1 MEKLEHKI
9 KNKSIR
15 SCLVLLLNIS
25 NVMRVG
31 IKYIY
36 THLRTWFKE
45 IFRKFSYGSPS
56 KVPTLE
62 HFKLHI
68 MNEKRTMIN
77 EIHP

>member
-1 MEKLEHKI
+1 MENLKHKI
-9 KNKSIR
+9 KNKVIR
-15 SCLVLLLNIS
+15 SYLVLLLNIS

-45 IFRKFSYGSPS
+45 ILMKFHMAHHPRYQ
-56 KVPTLE
+56 LEE

-68 MNEKRTMIN
+68 MNEKRTMMN